1 MNDNYTIYCMPLKS
15 RFHRLRKEDLYGS
28 GLTFVLIVLI
38 ICVSILIGV
47 YMFLCAEN
55 EVKMFSDPRYEEHI

>member
-1 MNDNYTIYCMPLKS
+1 M
-15 RFHRLRKEDLYGS
+15 GA

-47 YMFLCAEN
+47 YMFLCAES
-55 EVKMFSDPRYEEHI
+55 EVKMFADPRYEERIRALEKEIKILKEK